1 MIEKNLNKIIPIL
14 SNSYIISENC
24 VDDGTLEIGSYI
36 NSKVENNII
45 FYLELENPKINIRCK
60 LPSTEAN
67 SNIVIQCKTL
77 SKINNEK
84 IKIDSKIIYDIDS
97 NELFYINNDIES
109 NVYITC
115 KDNMALKKEEAQKKL
130 NANFSFRQA
139 SKFKKQ
145 NNKYT
150 FFLATFIK
158 ENIDANAKLIMTVEI
173 KSESNEKNSNFLNKR
188 KLSRRE
194 PQTVECTIQTQTNL
208 NENGVGSAGWDCI
221 TGESSIDDATGLDI
235 KESDDI
241 SGIPEDPELIDPAQT
256 DELISSGE
264 MKDYS
269 IEENL
274 NELLPIFNTLN
285 LNYSLCKNDGSL
297 KFKGNSTSTIKE
309 DVAFNLTLS
318 YPESIFACRLPRTL
332 KGEIIEIECFNREY
346 FENSTIIVEETV
358 IRDGYNEFFILR
370 NISSGEEFV
379 TCSSSQNEIKTQEYE
394 NDFGTISRIMKKNSS
409 NNGGGL
415 GLGGII
421 AISIIGV
428 AVVAGVILLYTFI
441 LKKNEKVNSDKNDN
455 SINSTKKTFSS
466 SSSYY

>member
-1 MIEKNLNKIIPIL
+1 MK
-14 SNSYIISENC
+14 
-24 VDDGTLEIGSYI
+24 
-36 NSKVENNII
+36 
-45 FYLELENPKINIRCK
+45 
-60 LPSTEAN
+60 
-67 SNIVIQCKTL
+67 
-77 SKINNEK
+77 
-84 IKIDSKIIYDIDS
+84 
-97 NELFYINNDIES
+97 
-109 NVYITC
+109 
-115 KDNMALKKEEAQKKL
+115 
-130 NANFSFRQA
+130 
-139 SKFKKQ
+139 
-145 NNKYT
+145 
-150 FFLATFIK
+150 
-158 ENIDANAKLIMTVEI
+158 VEI

-194 PQTVECTIQTQTNL
+194 PQTVECTIQTQTNV
-208 NENGVGSAGWDCI
+208 NESGIGSAGWNCI

-274 NELLPIFNTLN
+274 NELLPIFNTFN
-285 LNYSLCKNDGSL
+285 LNYSLCKNNGSL
-297 KFKGNSTSTIKE
+297 IFKGNSTSTIKQ

-332 KGEIIEIECFNREY
+332 KGQIIEIECFNREY

-394 NDFGTISRIMKKNSS
+394 NNFNTISRITNNKNSG
-409 NNGGGL
+409 GGGL
-415 GLGGII
+415 GVGGII

-428 AVVAGVILLYTFI
+428 AVIAGVVFLYIFI
-441 LKKNEKVNSDKNDN
+441 IKKNLVKNNNENTD
-455 SINSTKKTFSS
+455 KKTIDSANNTIGSS
-466 SSSYY
+466 TSSYY